1 MSLFKF
7 LPGNFCP
14 VAHLELLSS
23 GGACLPSGL
32 RYASKTSLPVT
43 SHRDVP
49 SRGVTTQP
57 AGNKLPE
64 DKLRA
69 IRDGPDLGYFI
80 EQSDVD
86 ESSTEPIPWAP
97 DVESAEAVAM
107 TSKTSSIS
115 KSAALSSTGYEGKL
129 RLEGKGERLRL
140 PPWLK
145 KEIPMGANYS
155 RLKKELRELKLATVC
170 EEARCPNIGEC
181 WGGGEDNVATAT
193 IMVMG
198 DTCTRGCRFC
208 SVKTS
213 RAPPPLDPEEPR
225 NTGTAIAKWGLDYI
239 VLTSVDRDDLI
250 DGGSAHL
257 AATVQ
262 EIKKQNP
269 DILVEVLTP
278 DFGGDLK
285 CVDTVVDSGLDVYA
299 HNIET
304 VERLTPFVRDRRATY
319 RQTLSVLNHVK
330 NRASSS
336 SETRPSSSSSSSSSG
351 ALLSKTSVMLGLGE
365 TDEEVL
371 QTMKDLRD
379 IGVDVVTFGQYMQP
393 TKRHLKVKEYVTPEK
408 FAYWEEKANEM
419 GFLYCASGPLVRS
432 SYKAGEFYLKNILR
446 KKRSEGANL

>member
-1 MSLFKF
+1 MSLHR
-7 LPGNFCP
+7 LLCNNSSLSIP
-14 VAHLELLSS
+14 ELLTC
-23 GGACLPSGL
+23 GACLSPRRRSP
-32 RYASKTSLPVT
+32 ASSLPPKARSNSE
-43 SHRDVP
+43 SHP
-49 SRGVTTQP
+49 KISRSISSQP
-57 AGNKLPE
+57 NINDNNGDGNDSRLSEHKR
-64 DKLRA
+64 RA
-69 IRDGPDLGYFI
+69 IKDGPDLGFFI
-80 EQSDVD
+80 EQS
-86 ESSTEPIPWAP
+86 EEREIQEPVPWAP
-97 DVESAEAVAM
+97 DAETASAVGAP
-107 TSKTSSIS
+107 
-115 KSAALSSTGYEGKL
+115 SAGYDGKL
-129 RLEGKGERLRL
+129 RLEGKAGERLRL

-155 RLKKELRELKLATVC
+155 RLKRELRDLKLATVC

-225 NTGTAIAKWGLDYI
+225 NTGAAIAKWGLDYI
-239 VLTSVDRDDLI
+239 VITSVDRDDLI

-257 AATVQ
+257 AATVM

-278 DFGGDLK
+278 DFGGDLN
-285 CVDTVVDSGLDVYA
+285 CVDTVRDSGLDVYA

-319 RQTLSVLNHVK
+319 RQTLSVLDRIK
-330 NRASSS
+330 DR
-336 SETRPSSSSSSSSSG
+336 SSSSSPSVKSG
-351 ALLSKTSVMLGLGE
+351 PLLSKTSIMLGLGE

-371 QTMKDLRD
+371 QTMRDLREID
-379 IGVDVVTFGQYMQP
+379 VDVVTFGQYMQP

-408 FAYWEEKANEM
+408 FAFWESKADEM

-432 SYKAGEFYLKNILR
+432 SYKAGEFYLKNIL
-446 KKRSEGANL
+446 KKKKTES